1 MAAGSER
8 GRPSG
13 ANRYTKLLERIFHGK
28 HDVGKTRIE
37 FARDEIA
44 EAAAA
49 LNLPLPKN
57 LGDVIYT
64 FRYRAP
70 LPESILAS
78 APTGRTWIIEPAGIG
93 RYRFALVEDLTL
105 EPNPNL
111 AETKIP
117 DATPGMIAKYAFD
130 NEQGVL
136 ARIRY
141 NRLLDVFLGIA
152 CYSLQNHFR
161 TTVPGMGQIET
172 DEIYVGVD
180 KRGVHYVIPVQAKG
194 DRDKLNRVQIEQD
207 IAMCADKAPRPHL
220 SSDRHAVDERRPRCA
235 VRVREG
241 RAESARGGREALST
255 RAPGLRDDERPA
267 SLQGTVG
274 GCVTHPALVAAGLSA
289 KGGSGE
295 EGGPAE
301 KRRQS
306 MSQYP
311 AFVDGETGAYG
322 VTFPDLLGI
331 VAMGE
336 TMDDALVHAEEA
348 LRDYVTETERNGAQ
362 IAASRIED
370 VSPPE
375 GSVLVAIRS

>member
-117 DATPGMIAKYAFD
+117 DATPGMIAKYAFG

-180 KRGVHYVIPVQAKG
+180 KRGAHYVLPVQAKG

-207 IAMCADKAPRPHL
+207 IAMCADKLPDLICRPIGTQWI
-220 SSDRHAVDERRPRCA
+220 SDD
-235 VRVREG
+235 
-241 RAESARGGREALST
+241 
-255 RAPGLRDDERPA
+255 
-267 SLQGTVG
+267 
-274 GCVTHPALVAAGLSA
+274 LVALFEFE
-289 KGGSGE
+289 KVE
-295 EGGPAE
+295 QNLRVVAE
-301 KRRQS
+301 KHYRLVPPDS
-306 MSQYP
+306 
-311 AFVDGETGAYG
+311 
-322 VTFPDLLGI
+322 VTTNDLHRYRERL
-331 VAMGE
+331 A
-336 TMDDALVHAEEA
+336 DA
-348 LRDYVTETERNGAQ
+348 
-362 IAASRIED
+362 
-370 VSPPE
+370 
-375 GSVLVAIRS
+375 